1 MGYLMEQLRLI
12 VAFEFEV
19 ELFSFFYAN
28 VISNRGS
35 RGGDN
40 RGLVNIGFS
49 NTSNPNRRPVTVE
62 INRQV
67 RRAHNSRTHRGGS

>member
-1 MGYLMEQLRLI
+1 MGYLMEQLRL
-12 VAFEFEV
+12 VMALEFEV
-19 ELFSFFYAN
+19 EFFSFFYVN

-40 RGLVNIGFS
+40 RGLVNIRFS

-67 RRAHNSRTHRGGS
+67 RRTHNSGTHRGGS